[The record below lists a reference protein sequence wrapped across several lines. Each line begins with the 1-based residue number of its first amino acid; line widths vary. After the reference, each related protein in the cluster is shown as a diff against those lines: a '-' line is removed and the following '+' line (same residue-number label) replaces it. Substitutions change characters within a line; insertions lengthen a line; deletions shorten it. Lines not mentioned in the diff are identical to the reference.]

1 MPVLDNPG
9 WHALTATHAS
19 LAERVGS
26 AARYEPDVAAFCAL
40 ADDATP
46 AAWNDLRELV
56 GAGGSAILARNGL
69 AVPEGWTVDFTIP
82 CRQMVLPDGA
92 GDEGGSLRE
101 PLLVLEPDDVP
112 EMLALV
118 ERTRP
123 GPFARRTIELGS
135 YLGVRESGS
144 LVAMAGER
152 MHPPGHT
159 EISAVCTDADQRGR
173 GLASQLIRA
182 LVRGIRRRGET
193 PFLHLTTENETAH
206 RLYDALGFE
215 TRAIFDV
222 VALARALNPES
233 GPAPVRLRSHRRTR
247 RIRDPPAEQGG

>member
-1 MPVLDNPG
+1 MHVLDNPG
-9 WHALTATHAS
+9 WHALTGPHAS
-19 LAERVGS
+19 RAERAGS

-40 ADDATP
+40 ADEATP

-56 GAGGSAILARNGL
+56 GAGGMAILARNRL
-69 AVPEGWTVDFTIP
+69 DVPEGWDVEFTIP
-82 CRQMVLPDGA
+82 CRQMVLPDAVADDGR
-92 GDEGGSLRE
+92 SPRE

-135 YLGVRESGS
+135 YLGVRDGGA

-152 MHPPGHT
+152 MHPPGYT

-173 GLASQLIRA
+173 GLATQLVRA
-182 LVRGIRRRGET
+182 LVRSIRVRDET

-215 TRAIFDV
+215 TRATFDV
-222 VALARALNPES
+222 VALRAP
-233 GPAPVRLRSHRRTR
+233 
-247 RIRDPPAEQGG
+247 

>member
-1 MPVLDNPG
+1 MHVLDNPG
-9 WHALTATHAS
+9 WHALIGAHAS
-19 LAERVGS
+19 LAERIGS
-26 AARYEPDVAAFCAL
+26 AARYEPDVAAFCAM

-46 AAWNDLRELV
+46 VAWNDLRELV
-56 GAGGSAILARNGL
+56 GAGGMAVLARNDL
-69 AVPEGWTVDFTIP
+69 DVPDGWSVEFTIP

-92 GDEGGSLRE
+92 SDDGGNTRD
-101 PLLVLEPDDVP
+101 PLLVLDADDVP
-112 EMLALV
+112 DMLAIV

-135 YLGVRESGS
+135 YLGVRDRGA

-152 MHPPGHT
+152 MHPPGYT

-182 LVRGIRRRGET
+182 LVRSIRNRGET

-215 TRAIFDV
+215 TRAMFDV
-222 VALARALNPES
+222 VALRVP
-233 GPAPVRLRSHRRTR
+233 
-247 RIRDPPAEQGG
+247 

>member
-1 MPVLDNPG
+1 VHVLDNPG
-9 WHALTATHAS
+9 WHALTGAHAS
-19 LAERVGS
+19 LGERVGS

-40 ADDATP
+40 ADDATA
-46 AAWNDLRELV
+46 AAWDNLRELV
-56 GAGGSAILARNGL
+56 GGGGPAVLARNGL
-69 AVPEGWTVDFTIP
+69 DVPEGWAVDFTIP

-92 GDEGGSLRE
+92 GHDGGSPRE
-101 PLLVLEPDDVP
+101 PLLVLDPNDVP

-135 YLGVRESGS
+135 YLGVRDNGT

-152 MHPPGHT
+152 MHPPGYT

-173 GLASQLIRA
+173 GLASH
-182 LVRGIRRRGET
+182 LVRTLVRSIRSRGET
-193 PFLHLTTENETAH
+193 PFLHLTMENETAH

-215 TRAIFDV
+215 TRATFDV
-222 VALARALNPES
+222 VALRAR
-233 GPAPVRLRSHRRTR
+233 
-247 RIRDPPAEQGG
+247 

>member
-1 MPVLDNPG
+1 MHVLDNPG
-9 WHALTATHAS
+9 WHALTGTHAA

-46 AAWNDLRELV
+46 AAWNDLRQLV
-56 GAGGSAILARNGL
+56 GAGGIATVARNGL
-69 AVPEGWTVDFTIP
+69 DVPDGWSVEFTIP
-82 CRQMVLPDGA
+82 CRQMLLPEGA
-92 GDEGGSLRE
+92 GDDGGSPRE
-101 PLLVLEPDDVP
+101 PVLVLEPDDVP

-135 YLGVRESGS
+135 YLGVRDGGA

-152 MHPPGHT
+152 MHPPGYT

-182 LVRGIRRRGET
+182 LVRSIRGRREI
-193 PFLHLTTENETAH
+193 PFLHLTMENDTAH
-206 RLYDALGFE
+206 RVYDALGFE
-215 TRAIFDV
+215 TRAVFDV
-222 VALARALNPES
+222 VALRAP
-233 GPAPVRLRSHRRTR
+233 
-247 RIRDPPAEQGG
+247 

>member
-1 MPVLDNPG
+1 MHVLDNPG
-9 WHALTATHAS
+9 WHALTGTHAS
-19 LAERVGS
+19 LGERVGS

-46 AAWNDLRELV
+46 AAWSDLRELV

-69 AVPEGWTVDFTIP
+69 SVPGGWKVEFTIP

-92 GDEGGSLRE
+92 GDDGGRPRE
-101 PLLVLEPDDVP
+101 PLLVLELDDVP
-112 EMLALV
+112 QMLALV

-135 YLGVRESGS
+135 YLGVRDGGT

-152 MHPPGHT
+152 MHPPGYT

-173 GLASQLIRA
+173 GLASRLIRA
-182 LVRGIRRRGET
+182 LVRSIRQRGET
-193 PFLHLTTENETAH
+193 PFLHLTLENDTAR

-215 TRAIFDV
+215 TRAVFDV
-222 VALARALNPES
+222 VALRAP
-233 GPAPVRLRSHRRTR
+233 
-247 RIRDPPAEQGG
+247 